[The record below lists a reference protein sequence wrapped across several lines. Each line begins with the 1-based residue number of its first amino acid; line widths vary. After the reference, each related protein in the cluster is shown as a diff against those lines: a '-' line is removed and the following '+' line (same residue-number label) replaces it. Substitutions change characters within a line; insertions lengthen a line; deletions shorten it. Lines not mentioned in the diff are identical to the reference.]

1 VKQFWHKYNTLA
13 INAFLVVC
21 LGRYTID
28 RGSQCLVDLYYGQNV
43 NLAELAFF
51 LHNVVMLLF
60 IMVRRAH
67 VAVDGRPFRQA
78 VAVIAFFSGM
88 AFVPARTDN
97 AVLLA
102 AGHAVITVAM
112 VLSTVTLLNLGRSF
126 GILIAF
132 REVKTGGL
140 YHVIRH
146 PMYATDILWR
156 VGIVLTW
163 PSLVNV
169 LVFLASSAAYV
180 YRAILEEEFLRQ
192 EDAYLAYMKQVKYRF
207 VPGIF

>member
-1 VKQFWHKYNTLA
+1 MKELWHKYNPIA

-21 LGRYTID
+21 LGRYTIE
-28 RGSQCLVDLYYGQNV
+28 RGSQSLVDLCYGQNV
-43 NLAELAFF
+43 NFAELAFF

-60 IMVRRAH
+60 ILIRKAH
-67 VAVDGRPFRQA
+67 VSVDGRPFRQA
-78 VAVIAFFSGM
+78 VAVVAFFSGM

-97 AVLLA
+97 AMLLA
-102 AGHAVITVAM
+102 AGHVVITAAM
-112 VLSTVTLLNLGRSF
+112 VLSTVTLFNLGRSF

-140 YHVIRH
+140 YRVIRH

-169 LVFLASSAAYV
+169 LVFLCSSAAYV
-180 YRAILEEEFLRQ
+180 YRALLEEEFLRQ
-192 EDAYLAYMKQVKYRF
+192 QGAYLAYMKQVRYRF
-207 VPGIF
+207 VPGVF